1 MPQVRRRPATGSGR
15 ARVTHFAVTVPPLME
30 AAVGGTRLLQHLRG
44 INIQEIQ
51 SAAPHLVTIDMS
63 MAACRDALD
72 NTSAQ
77 DKTCG
82 WAAHCSEYLF
92 ISIENTDDL
101 LISDHDFFSKNS
113 TYKCI

>member
-1 MPQVRRRPATGSGR
+1 
-15 ARVTHFAVTVPPLME
+15 
-30 AAVGGTRLLQHLRG
+30 
-44 INIQEIQ
+44 
-51 SAAPHLVTIDMS
+51 MS

-92 ISIENTDDL
+92 ISIVENKDDL
-101 LISDHDFFSKNS
+101 LMFFFTEFNLQMYLVNTIYKSGSDQRVPCRPYLSQAKW
-113 TYKCI
+113 TGC

>member
-1 MPQVRRRPATGSGR
+1 
-15 ARVTHFAVTVPPLME
+15 
-30 AAVGGTRLLQHLRG
+30 
-44 INIQEIQ
+44 
-51 SAAPHLVTIDMS
+51 

-101 LISDHDFFSKNS
+101 LISDHDFFFTEFNLQMYLVN
-113 TYKCI
+113 TIYKSGMAVTRESRAAHIYHKLSGQDAEVPIPPV